1 MLTAIVG
8 RAGEL
13 QERGIVPVPYALFG
27 ALPGAV
33 FEAEGL
39 RYVPSFDYFA
49 SKRRR
54 EHTPML
60 LDGDASCL
68 RR

>member
-1 MLTAIVG
+1 MGGV
-8 RAGEL
+8 GEL
-13 QERGIVPVPYALFG
+13 QDRDIVPVPHALFG

-49 SKRRR
+49 PKRRR
-54 EHTPML
+54 EHTPMM
-60 LDGDASCL
+60 LDGDASL
-68 RR
+68 RLR